1 MILDI
6 AWSLVWH
13 IPVHCVRESHIIK
26 YQPTFFLTI
35 STNNV
40 NMCMTM
46 GFFWYSVP
54 YLATGSHW
62 QGQGQ
67 RGTVWDSATNGVLQ
81 LPAQSPPRTY
91 KTIART
97 LKTVL
102 SKTKHLHITGTFA
115 PWKRHVFWVC
125 PVTQL
130 LILLWS
136 CPCHDTFEFSA
147 YLFNKFFWLIF
158 LRLNDLYKTAFLH
171 H

>member
-6 AWSLVWH
+6 VWSLVWH
-13 IPVHCVRESHIIK
+13 IPVHCVKESPTIK
-26 YQPTFFLTI
+26 YQPTFFFLTI

-40 NMCMTM
+40 NMCMTI
-46 GFFWYSVP
+46 GVFWYSVP

-97 LKTVL
+97 LKMVL
-102 SKTKHLHITGTFA
+102 FKIRHLHITVTFS
-115 PWKRHVFWVC
+115 PGKPHVFWVC

-136 CPCHDTFEFSA
+136 CSCHDTFEFSA
-147 YLFNKFFWLIF
+147 YLFNKLIF
-158 LRLNDLYKTAFLH
+158 FKVK
-171 H
+171 

>member
-6 AWSLVWH
+6 VWSLVWY
-13 IPVHCVRESHIIK
+13 IHCVKESHTIK

-46 GFFWYSVP
+46 GVFWYSVP

-67 RGTVWDSATNGVLQ
+67 RGTVWDWATNGVLQ

-97 LKTVL
+97 LKMVL
-102 SKTKHLHITGTFA
+102 LKIKHLHITVTFS
-115 PWKRHVFWVC
+115 PGKRHVFWVYYY
-125 PVTQL
+125 V
-130 LILLWS
+130 LLWS
-136 CPCHDTFEFSA
+136 CSCHDTFEFSA
-147 YLFNKFFWLIF
+147 YLFNKLIF
-158 LRLNDLYKTAFLH
+158 FNVK
-171 H
+171 

>member
-6 AWSLVWH
+6 VWSLVWH
-13 IPVHCVRESHIIK
+13 IHCVKESHTIK
-26 YQPTFFLTI
+26 YQPTFFFLTI

-40 NMCMTM
+40 NMCMTI
-46 GFFWYSVP
+46 GVFWYSVP

-67 RGTVWDSATNGVLQ
+67 RGTVWDWATNGVLQ

-97 LKTVL
+97 LKMVL
-102 SKTKHLHITGTFA
+102 LKIRHLHITVTFS
-115 PWKRHVFWVC
+115 PGKCHVFWVC

-136 CPCHDTFEFSA
+136 CSCHDTFEFSA
-147 YLFNKFFWLIF
+147 YLFNKLIF
-158 LRLNDLYKTAFLH
+158 FKVK
-171 H
+171 

>member
-1 MILDI
+1 MHDN
-6 AWSLVWH
+6 
-13 IPVHCVRESHIIK
+13 RR
-26 YQPTFFLTI
+26 
-35 STNNV
+35 
-40 NMCMTM
+40 
-46 GFFWYSVP
+46 FWYSVP

-67 RGTVWDSATNGVLQ
+67 HGTVWDWATNGVLQ
-81 LPAQSPPRTY
+81 LLAQSPPKTY

-102 SKTKHLHITGTFA
+102 SKTKHLHITGTF
-115 PWKRHVFWVC
+115 PLGKRHVFWVC

-136 CPCHDTFEFSA
+136 CSCHDTFEFSA
-147 YLFNKFFWLIF
+147 YFIQQIFILLTDF
-158 LRLNDLYKTAFLH
+158 LRLNDVYKTAFLH

>member
-6 AWSLVWH
+6 VWSLVWH
-13 IPVHCVRESHIIK
+13 IPVHCVKESPTIK
-26 YQPTFFLTI
+26 YQPTFFFLTI

-40 NMCMTM
+40 NMCMTI
-46 GFFWYSVP
+46 GVFWYSVP

-67 RGTVWDSATNGVLQ
+67 RGTVWDWATNGVLQ

-97 LKTVL
+97 LKMVL
-102 SKTKHLHITGTFA
+102 LKIRHLHITVTFS
-115 PWKRHVFWVC
+115 PGKRHVFWVC

-136 CPCHDTFEFSA
+136 CSCHDTFEFSA
-147 YLFNKFFWLIF
+147 YLFNKLIF
-158 LRLNDLYKTAFLH
+158 LKVK
-171 H
+171 